1 MYIICSRLSGVTVGE
16 GCKDNCEIRII
27 QNIYSLLLIIRDNG
41 VENGVRIIEK
51 YAYSKTYIL
60 LSHEEKIRL

>member
-1 MYIICSRLSGVTVGE
+1 MGE
-16 GCKDNCEIRII
+16 GCKDNCETRII

-41 VENGVRIIEK
+41 VEEGVRIIEK
-51 YAYSKTYIL
+51 YPYSETYIL